1 MEFCKF
7 EKGISPSVILLSMIF
22 IDFAVFFL
30 SSFID
35 LYMTLS
41 LIRIFLVVFNIYG
54 IYYFLLS
61 ISIRYTIDEENLYI
75 VGIWGLKK
83 VKIPFS
89 DIEGYKTSRGIING
103 VKLSGV
109 GKDKFAF
116 GRYVLEKIGTT
127 RMFVTSKNDVVY
139 LKTRDINYAIS
150 PESIE
155 NFTKVLKSKNIS
167 PIEWEYLN
175 KKEINLHKEKDFM
188 IPFIIVS
195 VIIVLFTVTPLFLYI
210 KNLIPNE
217 MPLSFDA
224 KFQPVRMGT
233 GKQFA
238 FKQTT
243 YGVLNMA
250 ILFCMYYAAHFHA
263 KYDRKSANRYIYAS
277 LIISIVFFVMQIK
290 TILNFIL

>member
-7 EKGISPSVILLSMIF
+7 KKGISPSVIMLSMIV
-22 IDFAVFFL
+22 IDLAVFFL

-35 LYMTLS
+35 LYVVLF
-41 LIRIFLVVFNIYG
+41 LVRIFLVVFNVYG

-61 ISIRYTIDEENLYI
+61 ISLKYTIDEENFYI

-83 VKIPFS
+83 IEIPFS
-89 DIEGYKTSRGIING
+89 SIEGYKTSKGIING

-109 GKDKFAF
+109 GKSKFAF
-116 GRYVLEKIGTT
+116 GRYVLDKMGTT
-127 RMFVTSKNDVVY
+127 RMFVTSEDGVVY
-139 LKTRDINYAIS
+139 LKTQDISYAIS

-155 NFTKVLKSKNIS
+155 NFTKVLESKNIN
-167 PIEWEYLN
+167 PIEWEYSN
-175 KKEINLHKEKDFM
+175 KKVINLHKEKDFM

-195 VIIVLFTVTPLFLYI
+195 IIIVLLTVTPLFLYI
-210 KNLIPNE
+210 KDLIPNE

-224 KFQPVRMGT
+224 KFHPVRMGT
-233 GKQFA
+233 GRQFA

-263 KYDRKSANRYIYAS
+263 KYDRKTANRYIYAS